1 MEAVTETECTPFT
14 LYTSKLTLYTYGQHR
29 IYDIEA
35 SSERNLPSL
44 LDRFQSASTKRKRYA
59 TTIIYKP

>member
-35 SSERNLPSL
+35 SPARNLPSL
-44 LDRFQSASTKRKRYA
+44 LGRFQPKGSKRKRYA